1 MSRTVDRAAAE
12 AFIWR
17 TARLLERHRYAY
29 HFKGGSPAQVLAALR
44 PYQNPGG
51 GFGNALEPDFRGVDS
66 QPVLAYSA
74 LRVLD
79 EIGQCQGPPAQQ
91 VCEYLAS
98 VTAPNGGVP
107 AVLPSVRE
115 YPRAPWF
122 NVDDDAPPGS
132 LLPTAGI
139 AGLLHK
145 HRVEHRW
152 LDTATAFCWQAIAA
166 LEDTHPYEVEF
177 CLTFLDHVPDRAR
190 ATREADR
197 LGRLVRELRLVA
209 LDPDRP
215 EEAQIPP
222 GYAPGEVHTPLDF
235 AATPASLA
243 RRWFSDEQITR
254 HLDALEGAQGEDGG
268 WYFNWREWNPATT
281 LEWRGCITL
290 ETLLK
295 LRAYGRPA

>member
-1 MSRTVDRAAAE
+1 MSSTVDRAAAE

-29 HFKGGSPAQVLAALR
+29 HFRGGDPARVLAALLA
-44 PYQNPGG
+44 YQNPDG

-66 QPVLAYSA
+66 QPVLVHGA

-79 EIGQCQGPPAQQ
+79 EIGQCRGPLGQQ
-91 VCEYLAS
+91 VCDYLAS

-122 NVDDDAPPGS
+122 NVDDAPPGS

-145 HRVEHRW
+145 NRVEHPW
-152 LDTATAFCWQAIAA
+152 LDRATSFCWQAIAA

-177 CLTFLDHVPDRAR
+177 CVTFLNNAPDRER

-197 LGRLVRELRLVA
+197 LGRLVRERKLVA
-209 LDPDRP
+209 LDPDRQD
-215 EEAQIPP
+215 EAQIPP
-222 GYAPGEVHTPLDF
+222 GYAAGEVHTPLDY
-235 AATPASLA
+235 APTPASLA
-243 RRWFSDEQITR
+243 RRWVSDEEITR
-254 HLDALEGAQGEDGG
+254 HLHALEEAQGEDGG
-268 WYFNWREWNPATT
+268 WYFNWRDWNPATT
-281 LEWRGCITL
+281 LEWRGMITL

-295 LRAYGRPA
+295 LRAYGRLP